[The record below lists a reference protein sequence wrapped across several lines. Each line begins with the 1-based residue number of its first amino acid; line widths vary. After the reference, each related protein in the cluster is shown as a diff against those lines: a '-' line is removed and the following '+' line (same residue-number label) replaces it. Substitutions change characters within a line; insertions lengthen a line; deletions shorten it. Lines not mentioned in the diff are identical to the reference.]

1 MKLKKILSLL
11 VVVSMLFTMF
21 TTVSF
26 AADEAT
32 LVVSSVTA
40 KKGETVKV
48 EVTAENNPGIAVAD
62 IKVNYDN
69 TALKLTDVED
79 GGIWGVELHSDK
91 LSANPYTLFWNNS
104 TKRNSITT
112 NGVIATLEFEVL
124 EGAEFKDYEIELSQ
138 DIINAD
144 EDSVENDDFVP
155 LGYTLGAILLCAAIL
170 YFMRRRK

>member
-40 KKGETVKV
+40 KKGETVTV
-48 EVTAENNPGIAVAD
+48 EVTAANNPGIAVAD

-69 TALKLTDVED
+69 TALKLTSVED
-79 GGIWGVELHSDK
+79 GEIWGEELHSDK
-91 LSANPYTLFWNNS
+91 LL
-104 TKRNSITT
+104 
-112 NGVIATLEFEVL
+112 
-124 EGAEFKDYEIELSQ
+124 
-138 DIINAD
+138 
-144 EDSVENDDFVP
+144 
-155 LGYTLGAILLCAAIL
+155 
-170 YFMRRRK
+170 